1 MYEVTR
7 TYKVY
12 PFNELPE
19 KLKDKARDQFR
30 DDLVNQA
37 LNDAQDSIYWEYMP
51 GEFGMEMNLKEGLY
65 FDLYYNTV
73 SFVAYPVDYLTLYEE
88 FLLPRMR
95 AWRVPP
101 TPWAEK
107 YIRHIIKAGWG
118 CFTWKIEHGRL
129 GLRDYAYVV
138 AEYDD
143 SHPVAE
149 FRQSRLEA
157 QADEALRQVCRAFE
171 ELGADMIGAALKMLK
186 TIRHDAEQDSY
197 VDEFLNFNEYEFEVD
212 ENGCYVGVH

>member
-12 PFNELPE
+12 SIDELPE
-19 KLKDKARDQFR
+19 KMKDKARALFR

-37 LNDAQDSIYWEYMP
+37 LSDAQDDIYWDYMP
-51 GEFGMEMNLKEGLY
+51 DEFGMKMNLKEGLY

-88 FLLPRMR
+88 FLPPRMR

-118 CFTWKIEHGRL
+118 CFTWKRL
-129 GLRDYAYVV
+129 NTVGLGSGTTPMSLPSTTAATPLPSSGNRGWKLRRMRRCAKC
-138 AEYDD
+138 AA
-143 SHPVAE
+143 P
-149 FRQSRLEA
+149 SRNS
-157 QADEALRQVCRAFE
+157 VP
-171 ELGADMIGAALKMLK
+171 I
-186 TIRHDAEQDSY
+186 
-197 VDEFLNFNEYEFEVD
+197 
-212 ENGCYVGVH
+212 

>member
-12 PFNELPE
+12 SIDELPE
-19 KLKDKARDQFR
+19 KMKDKARALFR

-37 LNDAQDSIYWEYMP
+37 LSDAQDDIYWDYMP
-51 GEFGMEMNLKEGLY
+51 DEFGMKMNLKEGLY

-73 SFVAYPVDYLTLYEE
+73 SFVANPVDYLTLYEE
-88 FLLPRMR
+88 FLLPWMR

-129 GLRDYAYVV
+129 GLRDYAHVV

-171 ELGADMIGAALKMLK
+171 ELGADMIGAVLKMLK
-186 TIRHDAEQDSY
+186 TICNDAEQDSY
-197 VDEFLNFNEYEFEVD
+197 VDEFFRSNDFKFEVD
-212 ENGCYVGVH
+212 ADGCFAGVH

>member
-19 KLKDKARDQFR
+19 KLKDKARALFR

-73 SFVAYPVDYLTLYEE
+73 SFVTEPEGYKMILN
-88 FLLPRMR
+88 
-95 AWRVPP
+95 
-101 TPWAEK
+101 
-107 YIRHIIKAGWG
+107 
-118 CFTWKIEHGRL
+118 
-129 GLRDYAYVV
+129 V
-138 AEYDD
+138 AEAIRD
-143 SHPVAE
+143 SAE
-149 FRQSRLEA
+149 SK
-157 QADEALRQVCRAFE
+157 D
-171 ELGADMIGAALKMLK
+171 
-186 TIRHDAEQDSY
+186 
-197 VDEFLNFNEYEFEVD
+197 
-212 ENGCYVGVH
+212 

>member
-73 SFVAYPVDYLTLYEE
+73 SFVANPVDYILV
-88 FLLPRMR
+88 R
-95 AWRVPP
+95 AQRVRHLVLRVPGVL
-101 TPWAEK
+101 
-107 YIRHIIKAGWG
+107 H
-118 CFTWKIEHGRL
+118 
-129 GLRDYAYVV
+129 
-138 AEYDD
+138 
-143 SHPVAE
+143 
-149 FRQSRLEA
+149 RQRGPCA
-157 QADEALRQVCRAFE
+157 
-171 ELGADMIGAALKMLK
+171 
-186 TIRHDAEQDSY
+186 
-197 VDEFLNFNEYEFEVD
+197 
-212 ENGCYVGVH
+212 

>member
-19 KLKDKARDQFR
+19 KLKDKARALFR

-65 FDLYYNTV
+65 FDLFYNTV
-73 SFVAYPVDYLTLYEE
+73 SFVANPVDYLTLYEE

-95 AWRVPP
+95 GV
-101 TPWAEK
+101 
-107 YIRHIIKAGWG
+107 AG
-118 CFTWKIEHGRL
+118 
-129 GLRDYAYVV
+129 A
-138 AEYDD
+138 A
-143 SHPVAE
+143 HPVGREVYPAHHQG
-149 FRQSRLEA
+149 RVGMLHLE
-157 QADEALRQVCRAFE
+157 D
-171 ELGADMIGAALKMLK
+171 
-186 TIRHDAEQDSY
+186 
-197 VDEFLNFNEYEFEVD
+197 
-212 ENGCYVGVH
+212 

>member
-12 PFNELPE
+12 SIDELPE
-19 KLKDKARDQFR
+19 KMKDKARALFR

-73 SFVAYPVDYLTLYEE
+73 SFVANPVDYITLYEE

-95 AWRVPP
+95 GR
-101 TPWAEK
+101 
-107 YIRHIIKAGWG
+107 GG
-118 CFTWKIEHGRL
+118 CRLPRGPRSISGTSSRTGGRALLGRL
-129 GLRDYAYVV
+129 NTVGLG
-138 AEYDD
+138 
-143 SHPVAE
+143 
-149 FRQSRLEA
+149 SRTTPMSLPSMTA
-157 QADEALRQVCRAFE
+157 ATLLPRFINRVWKLRR
-171 ELGADMIGAALKMLK
+171 M
-186 TIRHDAEQDSY
+186 RH
-197 VDEFLNFNEYEFEVD
+197 
-212 ENGCYVGVH
+212 